1 MVSVRRISPHAECWT
16 VRLYILVT
24 RSMRRNQHYHD
35 RVNRVLDYISENL
48 DGELSLT
55 RLSGIACF
63 SPFHFH
69 RIFQG
74 VTGETLNS
82 HVRRVRLERAAT
94 LMKASPRKRITDVAI
109 ETGFAGTAEFS
120 RAFKNHF
127 NRTAS
132 SWDRRSPLEK
142 SKICKAP
149 EALSFHTIEE
159 LQRWKSAA
167 KNARVRVRRFEAFRY
182 VYSRIYAPYGNTR
195 LVDCYHA
202 LTAWLAQ
209 RRTGIRD
216 VVVIGMSLDDPSITP
231 SENCRYDLGI
241 AFPKLPG
248 GMLGEIVR
256 SRGRATAPLVSLPD
270 QSECD
275 AAGFTVRDFESQQ
288 VVAFHCVGD
297 LDHVGRAWQYLYR
310 IWLPSGAFDP
320 ADLPAM
326 EMFVR
331 LPEEIGWE
339 TFDLHTCI
347 PVVRL

>member
-1 MVSVRRISPHAECWT
+1 M
-16 VRLYILVT
+16 
-24 RSMRRNQHYHD
+24 
-35 RVNRVLDYISENL
+35 
-48 DGELSLT
+48 
-55 RLSGIACF
+55 
-63 SPFHFH
+63 
-69 RIFQG
+69 
-74 VTGETLNS
+74 
-82 HVRRVRLERAAT
+82 
-94 LMKASPRKRITDVAI
+94 
-109 ETGFAGTAEFS
+109 
-120 RAFKNHF
+120 
-127 NRTAS
+127 
-132 SWDRRSPLEK
+132 
-142 SKICKAP
+142 
-149 EALSFHTIEE
+149 
-159 LQRWKSAA
+159 
-167 KNARVRVRRFEAFRY
+167 
-182 VYSRIYAPYGNTR
+182 
-195 LVDCYHA
+195 DCYHA

-209 RRTGIRD
+209 RRTGIRE

-231 SENCRYDLGI
+231 SEKCRYDLGI

-256 SRGRATAPLVSLPD
+256 SLGRATAPLVSLPD

-347 PVVRL
+347 AVVRL

>member
-1 MVSVRRISPHAECWT
+1 
-16 VRLYILVT
+16 
-24 RSMRRNQHYHD
+24 MRRNQHYHD
-35 RVNRVLDYISENL
+35 RVNRVLDYIAEHL

-55 RLSGIACF
+55 RLSGIGCF

-82 HVRRVRLERAAT
+82 HVRRVRLERAAL
-94 LMKASPRKRITDVAI
+94 LMKTSPRKRITDVAL

-127 NRTAS
+127 DRTAS

-142 SKICKAP
+142 SRICKAP
-149 EALSFHTIEE
+149 EMLSFHTVEE
-159 LQRWKSAA
+159 LQRWKAAA
-167 KNARVRVRRFEAFRY
+167 KNLRVRVHRFKAFRY
-182 VYSRIYAPYGNTR
+182 VYSRIYAPYANTR

-202 LTAWLAQ
+202 LIAWLAE
-209 RRTGIRD
+209 RRTDIRD
-216 VVVIGMSLDDPSITP
+216 VVVIGMSQDDPAITP

-241 AFPKLPG
+241 AFPQQPG
-248 GMLGEIVR
+248 GIPGEIVR
-256 SRGRATAPLVSLPD
+256 SRGRAAAPLVSLPT

-275 AAGFTVRDFESQQ
+275 APGLSIRDFESQQ
-288 VVAFHCVGD
+288 IVSFHCVGD
-297 LDHVGRAWQYLYR
+297 LAHVDRAWHYLYR
-310 IWLPSGAFDP
+310 IWLPSGAFEP
-320 ADLPAM
+320 AELPAM

-339 TFDLHTCI
+339 TFDLQTCI
-347 PVVRL
+347 PVVRF

>member
-1 MVSVRRISPHAECWT
+1 
-16 VRLYILVT
+16 
-24 RSMRRNQHYHD
+24 MRRNQHYHD
-35 RVNRVLDYISENL
+35 RVNRVLDYISEHL

-55 RLSGIACF
+55 RLSGIGCF
-63 SPFHFH
+63 SAFHFH

-82 HVRRVRLERAAT
+82 HVRRVRLERAALLLKT
-94 LMKASPRKRITDVAI
+94 SAGKRITDAAL

-127 NRTAS
+127 GITAS

-149 EALSFHTIEE
+149 EGLAFHTEEE
-159 LQRWKSAA
+159 LHRWKAA
-167 KNARVRVRRFEAFRY
+167 RNVRVRVHRFGAFRY
-182 VYSRIYAPYGNTR
+182 VYTRIYAPYGNTR
-195 LVDCYHA
+195 LVDGYHA
-202 LTAWLAQ
+202 LIAWLAE
-209 RRTGIRD
+209 RRTDVRD

-241 AFPKLPG
+241 AFPQQPG
-248 GMLGEIVR
+248 GILGEIVR
-256 SRGRATAPLVSLPD
+256 SRGRAAALSASLPT
-270 QSECD
+270 QAECD
-275 AAGFTVRDFESQQ
+275 VPGFSVRDFEPQQ
-288 VVAFHCVGD
+288 MVAIHCVGD
-297 LDHVGRAWQYLYR
+297 LAHVARAWHYLYR
-310 IWLPSGAFDP
+310 VWLPAGGYEP

-326 EMFVR
+326 EIFVR

-339 TFDLHTCI
+339 TFDLQTCI